1 MEKQAKIYYT
11 SDVHG
16 YLFPTSYGDREERPM
31 GLLNCISDFKKDGNT
46 LVFDGGDS
54 LQGAPLATYM
64 ASRKEAVPDMDPIA
78 KVYNAAG
85 YDAVVPGNHDFN
97 FGYNRLAE
105 YFQALQGVCLC
116 ANGRDLEGKARISR
130 SHIFVLEN
138 GLRLG
143 VTGIVTDYVNVWEQ
157 PEHLEKI
164 RITDA
169 FEAASEELLQLK
181 SQADVTVCIYH
192 GGYEC
197 DLDNG
202 AVLST
207 TGENVGCRI
216 LRELDYDIL
225 LTAHQHMS
233 VPGKELFGT
242 HTLQLAPNALQ
253 YACVD
258 IKVEDGRVSVKS
270 AICPAGGV
278 HGKEPYE
285 SLLPLEEAVQEW
297 LDVDIGRLIEP
308 VPEKNKVEMALNG
321 SAIADFFNQ
330 VQLEYSGADISC
342 VGLGNS
348 PISLPD
354 HVTMRDLVRV
364 YPFSN
369 TLVVL
374 EVNEKSL
381 KKALERCAE
390 YFALRDGEI
399 TISDAFLKP
408 KVEHYNYDYFSGIT
422 YEMDLKEPVGNR
434 VKRILYQGEPLAGRT
449 LSLCM
454 SDYRASGTGGYEV
467 YKECRVLKR
476 IGKEVPQLALDYFRK
491 HPVVKI
497 EKHGGIITV
506 SNRNAFCITSGYESH
521 GY

>member
-16 YLFPTSYGDREERPM
+16 YLFPTSYGDRKERPM
-31 GLLNCISDFKKDGNT
+31 GLLNCISNFKKDGNT
-46 LVFDGGDS
+46 LVFDGGDT
-54 LQGAPLATYM
+54 LQGAPFATYIT
-64 ASRKEAVPDMDPIA
+64 SHKESAQEMDPIA

-97 FGYNRLAE
+97 FGYERLAE
-105 YFQALQGVCLC
+105 YFQALQGVCIC
-116 ANGRDLEGKARISR
+116 ANARDLEGKARIVR
-130 SHIFVLEN
+130 NHIFTLEN
-138 GLRLG
+138 GLRVG

-164 RITDA
+164 QITDA
-169 FEAASEELLQLK
+169 FEAASEELLRLK
-181 SQADVTVCIYH
+181 DRADVTVCIYH

-202 AVLST
+202 TVLNT

-216 LRELDYDIL
+216 LRELDYDLL

-233 VPGKELFGT
+233 VPGRDFFGT

-258 IKVEDGRVSVKS
+258 IKVENGKVSVKS
-270 AICPAGGV
+270 SICPAGGV
-278 HGKEPYE
+278 HGKELYE
-285 SLLPLEEAVQEW
+285 FLLPMEEAVQKW
-297 LDVDIGRLIEP
+297 LDVDIGCLKESI
-308 VPEKNKVEMALNG
+308 PEKNKLEMALYG
-321 SAIADFFNQ
+321 SAIADLFNQ
-330 VQLEYSGADISC
+330 VQLEHSGADISC

-374 EVNEKSL
+374 EVNEEFL
-381 KKALERCAE
+381 KRALERCAE
-390 YFALRDGEI
+390 YFTLRDGNLE
-399 TISDAFLKP
+399 ISDVFLKP

-422 YEMDLKEPVGNR
+422 FEADLKEPVGKR
-434 VKRILYQGEPLAGRT
+434 VKRILYKGEPLAGRS

-476 IGKEVPQLALDYFRK
+476 IGTEVPQLVLEYFRR

-497 EKHGGIITV
+497 EKNGGIVIV
-506 SNRNAFCITSGYESH
+506 
-521 GY
+521 

>member
-1 MEKQAKIYYT
+1 LKKKARIYYT

-31 GLLNCISDFKKDGNT
+31 GLLNCITNFKKDGNT
-46 LVFDGGDS
+46 LIFDGGDT
-54 LQGAPLATYM
+54 LQGAPFATYIT
-64 ASRKEAVPDMDPIA
+64 SRKEAAPEMNPIA
-78 KVYNAAG
+78 RVYNEAG

-97 FGYNRLAE
+97 FGYECLAE

-116 ANGRDLEGKARISR
+116 ANAKDLEGKARISG
-130 SHIFVLEN
+130 SHVFTLEN

-169 FEAASEELLQLK
+169 FEAAAEELHKLK

-202 AVLST
+202 MVLST

-216 LRELDYDIL
+216 LKELDYDIL

-233 VPGKELFGT
+233 VSGRELFGT
-242 HTLQLAPNALQ
+242 HTLQLAPNAIQ
-253 YACVD
+253 YACLD
-258 IKVEDGRVSVKS
+258 IRLENGKVSVES
-270 AICPAGGV
+270 SICPAGKV

-297 LDVDIGRLIEP
+297 LDVDIGCLKEP
-308 VPEKNKVEMALNG
+308 VPEKNKLEMALHG

-354 HVTMRDLVRV
+354 HVTMRDMVRV

-374 EVNEKSL
+374 EVNEESL

-390 YFALRDGEI
+390 YFALKDGNIE
-399 TISDAFLKP
+399 ISDAFLKP

-422 YEMDLKEPVGNR
+422 FEVDLKEPVGKR
-434 VKRILYQGEPLAGRT
+434 VKKILYKGKPLGDRS

-467 YKECRVLKR
+467 YRECRVIKR
-476 IGKEVPQLALDYFRK
+476 IGTEVPQMALDYLKRHSEVEIRK
-491 HPVVKI
+491 N
-497 EKHGGIITV
+497 GGMILL
-506 SNRNAFCITSGYESH
+506 
-521 GY
+521 

>member
-1 MEKQAKIYYT
+1 MKKKARIYYT

-31 GLLNCISDFKKDGNT
+31 GLLNCITNFKKDGNT
-46 LVFDGGDS
+46 LIFDGGDT
-54 LQGAPLATYM
+54 LQGAPFATYIT
-64 ASRKEAVPDMDPIA
+64 SRKEAAPEMNPIA
-78 KVYNAAG
+78 RVYNEAG

-97 FGYNRLAE
+97 FGYECLAE

-116 ANGRDLEGKARISR
+116 ANAKDLEGKARISG
-130 SHIFVLEN
+130 SHVFTLEN

-169 FEAASEELLQLK
+169 FEAAAEELHKLK

-202 AVLST
+202 MVLST

-216 LRELDYDIL
+216 LKELDYDIL

-233 VPGKELFGT
+233 VSGRELFGT
-242 HTLQLAPNALQ
+242 HTLQLAPNAIQ
-253 YACVD
+253 YACLD
-258 IKVEDGRVSVKS
+258 IRLENGKVSVES
-270 AICPAGGV
+270 SICPAGEV

-297 LDVDIGRLIEP
+297 LDVDIGCLKEP
-308 VPEKNKVEMALNG
+308 VPEKNKLEMALHG

-330 VQLEYSGADISC
+330 VQLEHSGADISC

-354 HVTMRDLVRV
+354 HVTMRDMVRV

-374 EVNEKSL
+374 EVNEESL
-381 KKALERCAE
+381 KKPLERCAE
-390 YFALRDGEI
+390 YFALKDGNIE
-399 TISDAFLKP
+399 ISDAFLKP

-422 YEMDLKEPVGNR
+422 FEVDLKEPVGKR
-434 VKRILYQGEPLAGRT
+434 VKKILYKGKPLGDRS

-467 YKECRVLKR
+467 YRECRVIKR
-476 IGKEVPQLALDYFRK
+476 IGTEVPQMALDYLKRHSEVEIRK
-491 HPVVKI
+491 N
-497 EKHGGIITV
+497 GGMILL
-506 SNRNAFCITSGYESH
+506 
-521 GY
+521 

>member
-31 GLLNCISDFKKDGNT
+31 GLLNCISNFKKDGNT

-116 ANGRDLEGKARISR
+116 ANARDLEGKARISR

-354 HVTMRDLVRV
+354 HVTMRDLV

>member
-1 MEKQAKIYYT
+1 MKKKARIYYT

-31 GLLNCISDFKKDGNT
+31 GLLNCITNFKKDGNT
-46 LVFDGGDS
+46 LIFDGGDT
-54 LQGAPLATYM
+54 LQGAPFATYIT
-64 ASRKEAVPDMDPIA
+64 SRKEAAPEMNPIA
-78 KVYNAAG
+78 RVYNEAG

-97 FGYNRLAE
+97 FGYECLAE

-116 ANGRDLEGKARISR
+116 ANAKDLEGKARISG
-130 SHIFVLEN
+130 SHVFTLEN

-169 FEAASEELLQLK
+169 FEAAAEELHKLK

-202 AVLST
+202 MVLST

-216 LRELDYDIL
+216 LKELDYDIL

-233 VPGKELFGT
+233 VPGRELFGT
-242 HTLQLAPNALQ
+242 HTLQLAPNAIQ
-253 YACVD
+253 YACLD
-258 IKVEDGRVSVKS
+258 IRLENGKVSVES
-270 AICPAGGV
+270 SICPAGKV

-297 LDVDIGRLIEP
+297 LDVDIGCLKEP
-308 VPEKNKVEMALNG
+308 VPEKNKLEMALHG

-354 HVTMRDLVRV
+354 HVTMRDMVRV

-374 EVNEKSL
+374 EVNEESL

-390 YFALRDGEI
+390 YFALKDGNIE
-399 TISDAFLKP
+399 ISDAFLKP
-408 KVEHYNYDYFSGIT
+408 KVEHYNYDYFFGIT
-422 YEMDLKEPVGNR
+422 FEVDLKEPVGKR
-434 VKRILYQGEPLAGRT
+434 VKKILYKGKPLGDRS

-454 SDYRASGTGGYEV
+454 SDYR
-467 YKECRVLKR
+467 RL
-476 IGKEVPQLALDYFRK
+476 
-491 HPVVKI
+491 
-497 EKHGGIITV
+497 
-506 SNRNAFCITSGYESH
+506 
-521 GY
+521 

>member
-1 MEKQAKIYYT
+1 MEKQARIYYT

-16 YLFPTSYGDREERPM
+16 SLFPTSYGDREERPM
-31 GLLNCISDFKKDGNT
+31 GLLNCISNFKKDGNT
-46 LVFDGGDS
+46 LVFDGGDT
-54 LQGAPLATYM
+54 LQGAPFATYI
-64 ASRKEAVPDMDPIA
+64 ASHKEPVQEMDPIA
-78 KVYNAAG
+78 RVYNAAG
-85 YDAVVPGNHDFN
+85 YDVVVPGNHDFN
-97 FGYNRLAE
+97 FGYERLAE
-105 YFQALQGVCLC
+105 YFQALQGVCIC
-116 ANGRDLEGKARISR
+116 ANARDSEGKARIVR
-130 SHIFVLEN
+130 SHIFTLEN

-143 VTGIVTDYVNVWEQ
+143 VTGVVTNYVNVWEP

-164 RITDA
+164 QITDA
-169 FEAASEELLQLK
+169 FEAAAEELVWLK

-202 AVLST
+202 MVLNT

-216 LRELDYDIL
+216 LKELDYDLL

-233 VPGKELFGT
+233 IPGKEISGT
-242 HTLQLAPNALQ
+242 HTLQLAANAVQ

-258 IKVEDGRVSVKS
+258 MGVKDGKVWVKS
-270 AICPAGGV
+270 SICPAGWV
-278 HGKEPYE
+278 HEKEPYE

-297 LDVDIGRLIEP
+297 LDVDIGRLKEP
-308 VPEKNKVEMALNG
+308 VPEKNKLEMALYG

-374 EVNEKSL
+374 EVNEESL

-390 YFALRDGEI
+390 YFTLRGGNLE
-399 TISDAFLKP
+399 ISDVFLKP

-422 YEMDLKEPVGNR
+422 FEVDLKEPVGNR
-434 VKRILYQGEPLAGRT
+434 VKRILYKGEPLAGRS

-467 YKECRVLKR
+467 YKECRTIKR
-476 IGKEVPQLALDYFRK
+476 ISTEVPQLALDYFRR
-491 HPVVKI
+491 HPVIKI
-497 EKHGGIITV
+497 EKNGGIITV
-506 SNRNAFCITSGYESH
+506 
-521 GY
+521 

>member
-1 MEKQAKIYYT
+1 MEKKARIYYT

-31 GLLNCISDFKKDGNT
+31 GLLNCISNFQKDGNT
-46 LVFDGGDS
+46 LVFDGGDT
-54 LQGAPLATYM
+54 LQGAPFATYIT
-64 ASRKEAVPDMDPIA
+64 SRKEAVPGINPIA
-78 KVYNAAG
+78 RVYNEAG

-97 FGYNRLAE
+97 FGYECLAD
-105 YFQALQGVCLC
+105 YVQALKGICLC
-116 ANGRDLEGKARISR
+116 ANARDLEGKAQITG
-130 SHIFVLEN
+130 SHVFTLEN

-143 VTGIVTDYVNVWEQ
+143 VTGVVTDYVNVWEQ

-164 RITDA
+164 HITDA
-169 FEAASEELLQLK
+169 FEAAAKELERLK

-202 AVLST
+202 MVLST
-207 TGENVGCRI
+207 SGENVGCRI

-233 VPGKELFGT
+233 VPGRDLFGT
-242 HTLQLAPNALQ
+242 HTLQLAPNATQ
-253 YACVD
+253 YACLD
-258 IKVEDGRVSVKS
+258 IRLENGKASVKS
-270 AICPAGGV
+270 SICPAGEV
-278 HGKEPYE
+278 HGKEPYQ

-297 LDVDIGRLIEP
+297 LDVDIGRLKEP
-308 VPEKNKVEMALNG
+308 VPEKSKLDMALYG
-321 SAIADFFNQ
+321 SPIADFFNQ
-330 VQLEYSGADISC
+330 VQLNYTGADISC

-374 EVNEKSL
+374 EVKEDSL

-390 YFALRDGEI
+390 YFTIKDGNVE
-399 TISDAFLKP
+399 ISDMFLKP

-422 YEMDLKEPVGNR
+422 FETDLKEPVGNR
-434 VKRILYQGEPLAGRT
+434 VKKILYKGEPLAGRT

-467 YKECRVLKR
+467 YRECRVIKR
-476 IGKEVPQLALDYFRK
+476 IGTEVPQMALEYLSE
-491 HPVVKI
+491 HSVVEI
-497 EKHGGIITV
+497 VNNGGMILL
-506 SNRNAFCITSGYESH
+506 
-521 GY
+521 

>member
-1 MEKQAKIYYT
+1 LKKKARIYYT

-31 GLLNCISDFKKDGNT
+31 GLLNCITNFKKDGNT
-46 LVFDGGDS
+46 LIFDGGDT
-54 LQGAPLATYM
+54 LQGAPFATYIT
-64 ASRKEAVPDMDPIA
+64 SRKEAAPEMNPIA
-78 KVYNAAG
+78 RVYNEAG

-97 FGYNRLAE
+97 FGYECLAE

-116 ANGRDLEGKARISR
+116 ANAKDLEGKARISG
-130 SHIFVLEN
+130 SHVFTLEN

-169 FEAASEELLQLK
+169 FEAAAEELHKLK

-202 AVLST
+202 MVLST

-216 LRELDYDIL
+216 LKELDYDIL

-233 VPGKELFGT
+233 VSGRELFGT
-242 HTLQLAPNALQ
+242 HTLQLAPNAIQ
-253 YACVD
+253 YACLD
-258 IKVEDGRVSVKS
+258 IRLENGKVSVES
-270 AICPAGGV
+270 SICPAGEV

-297 LDVDIGRLIEP
+297 LDVDIGCLKEP
-308 VPEKNKVEMALNG
+308 VPEKNKLEMALHG

-330 VQLEYSGADISC
+330 VQLEHSGADISC

-354 HVTMRDLVRV
+354 HVTMRDMVRV

-374 EVNEKSL
+374 EVNEESL
-381 KKALERCAE
+381 KKPLERCAE
-390 YFALRDGEI
+390 YFALKDGNIE
-399 TISDAFLKP
+399 ISDAFLKP

-422 YEMDLKEPVGNR
+422 FEVDLKEPVGKR
-434 VKRILYQGEPLAGRT
+434 VKKILYKGKPLGDRS

-467 YKECRVLKR
+467 YRECRVIKR
-476 IGKEVPQLALDYFRK
+476 IGTEVPQMALDYLKRHSEVEIRK
-491 HPVVKI
+491 N
-497 EKHGGIITV
+497 GGMILL
-506 SNRNAFCITSGYESH
+506 
-521 GY
+521 